1 MHGNPGGGLRIES
14 WQVAGADR
22 RPKWAKRQ
30 RPNCLRGSEKDPLS
44 SLLGWHILGLTYR
57 RVSTEWLRG
66 AHDTDGGTPVVVVG
80 TDGTPATEARRGRR
94 VLAEGRRSLGCPTY
108 LTGVD

>member
-66 AHDTDGGTPVVVVG
+66 AHDTDGGTPVVGPTVPTVHPLPRR
-80 TDGTPATEARRGRR
+80 DGVDVFWRRGG
-94 VLAEGRRSLGCPTY
+94 VAWVAL
-108 LTGVD
+108 LT